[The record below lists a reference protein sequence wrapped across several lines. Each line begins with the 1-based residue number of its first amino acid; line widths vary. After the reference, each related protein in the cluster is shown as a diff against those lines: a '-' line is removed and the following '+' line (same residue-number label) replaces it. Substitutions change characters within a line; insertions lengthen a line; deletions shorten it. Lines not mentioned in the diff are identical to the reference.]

1 MNILDI
7 VIAIPLVY
15 GAWKGFSKG
24 LLFEIAMIIGL
35 VAGVYLAFKFSDLVY
50 GLLKPVTDEDGKMLH
65 VISFFIVL
73 AVILLV
79 FIFYARLM
87 EAVLSVSSLS
97 IFNKIAGAVFG
108 MLKLAL
114 ALSVIFWLIK
124 PFENKMNVIPAN
136 VRSES
141 LLYEHVLKISTFL
154 APAIKDVKD
163 EFNEKLGMNGSLGE
177 QHFHSR

>member
-7 VIAIPLVY
+7 VIAVPLVY
-15 GAWKGFSKG
+15 GAWKGFTKG
-24 LLFEIAMIIGL
+24 LLFEVAMIIGL

-50 GLLKPVTDEDGKMLH
+50 GFMKPLTDEDGQLLH
-65 VISFFIVL
+65 VISFFVVL

-87 EAVLSVSSLS
+87 EAVLSISSLS

-114 ALSVIFWLIK
+114 ALSVVFWLIK
-124 PFENKMNVIPAN
+124 PFEDKMNVIPAN
-136 VRSES
+136 VRNES
-141 LLYEHVLKISTFL
+141 LLYGHVLKISTFL
-154 APAIKDVKD
+154 APAMKDVKD
-163 EFNEKLGMNGSLGE
+163 EFNEKLGMN
-177 QHFHSR
+177 